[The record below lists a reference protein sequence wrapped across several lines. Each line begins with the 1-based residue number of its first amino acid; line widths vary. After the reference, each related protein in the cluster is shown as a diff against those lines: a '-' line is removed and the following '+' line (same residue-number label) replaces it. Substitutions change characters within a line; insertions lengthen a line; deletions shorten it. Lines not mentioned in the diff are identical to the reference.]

1 MGETRAVQMSDEAS
15 PKRNREEE
23 DEEDVRTDA
32 VKRTKLG
39 SADLDWEPEC
49 EAWESIEDVDEA
61 RMAQFT
67 WVVKKVTGDEAG
79 TAATAFDYGECE
91 YGLLDVKGVDFHV
104 YKFTCGDTTVG
115 GCCKG
120 DELEL
125 AVEISDGAFLAEKP
139 EYKDLAEDL
148 EILFGP
154 DEEDEEGE
162 GDDDECRVKHPS
174 VD

>member
-1 MGETRAVQMSDEAS
+1 MGRQRAVQMSDEAS

-61 RMAQFT
+61 
-67 WVVKKVTGDEAG
+67 G

-120 DELEL
+120 DELAL

-154 DEEDEEGE
+154 DEEGDEEGE
-162 GDDDECRVKHPS
+162 GDDDEC
-174 VD
+174 